1 MCQDYS
7 TGKKVLW
14 ANGIETTRLA
24 KWGKKDPVSYIT
36 INLRWTITSERRYTN
51 KTLRASQDFVVYNSK
66 RQ

>member
-14 ANGIETTRLA
+14 ANGIETTGLA
-24 KWGKKDPVSYIT
+24 KWGKKDPVSCIT

-51 KTLRASQDFVVYNSK
+51 KTLKACQDFVVYNSK